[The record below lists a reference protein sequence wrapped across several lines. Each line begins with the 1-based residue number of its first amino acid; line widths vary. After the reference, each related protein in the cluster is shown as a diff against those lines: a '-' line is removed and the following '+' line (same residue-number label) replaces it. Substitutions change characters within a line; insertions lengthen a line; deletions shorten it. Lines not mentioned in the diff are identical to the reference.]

1 MKKIIILLIAF
12 VCLSPVFGLTLIDTA
27 ELKDDWGDPTG
38 DSFVVIVSD
47 DFTYSSKYLSS
58 RTGYAFYLLYYP
70 SLNMVAGSAIT
81 SEYLTYSETF
91 FDKTISV
98 KYRNEKKTVV
108 EKKTNSELNENAT
121 FCFLGQDA
129 QDFIDFMKES
139 SVLQL
144 IVSGTDYEKDTKYNV
159 TFEYDTRELIE
170 AINSVENHVFDK
182 DPVILNSFSKTF
194 GIDYNSSYSKYQV
207 ADGTPNLWDYGNNTP
222 EGWKLLSV
230 RPLLKCGDFFDEY
243 GIAVTDGKVKA
254 IVAQKRVSNIDNPT
268 RAYEEICSYINEA
281 FGESSFT
288 ATSGIWY
295 LPDKSDWKQIN
306 LVKTNTWITLV
317 IQSYDFISRK

>member
-1 MKKIIILLIAF
+1 
-12 VCLSPVFGLTLIDTA
+12 
-27 ELKDDWGDPTG
+27 
-38 DSFVVIVSD
+38 
-47 DFTYSSKYLSS
+47 
-58 RTGYAFYLLYYP
+58 
-70 SLNMVAGSAIT
+70 MVAGSAIT
-81 SEYLTYSETF
+81 SEYLAYSETF
-91 FDKTISV
+91 IDKSISV

-144 IVSGTDYEKDTKYNV
+144 IVSGTDYEKDKKYNV

-182 DPVILNSFSKTF
+182 DPDILNSFSKTF
-194 GIDYNSSYSKYQV
+194 GIDYNSTYSKYQV
-207 ADGTPNLWDYGNNTP
+207 TEGTPNLWDYGNHTP

-230 RPLLKCGDFFDEY
+230 VPPIICGEYFDEY

-268 RAYEEICSYINEA
+268 QTYEEICSYINET

-288 ATSGIWY
+288 PTSGIWS
-295 LPDKSDWKQIN
+295 LPDKPDWKQIN
-306 LVKTNTWITLV
+306 LVKTNMWITLV